1 MVVNGQKGSHNDE
14 AGILGEGGRRKEKER
29 KGKERKGK
37 GRRERL
43 SISTRNSGPFFFF
56 IFLFFVFPFW
66 SLERGDYYFLF
77 SSPVNSSNYFSCLQG
92 VVITLPTKR
101 PKRPPKQSL
110 KLGVGTREKVWG
122 EGSNRRIE
130 GEGEKEKVKSAA
142 ATMIDR
148 LGGFRREV
156 RRWMEKGNTGD
167 DREAGELDSS

>member
-1 MVVNGQKGSHNDE
+1 MKE
-14 AGILGEGGRRKEKER
+14 GEEKKR

-37 GRRERL
+37 ERDGG
-43 SISTRNSGPFFFF
+43 SGCRYQLEIRALFFFYF
-56 IFLFFVFPFW
+56 SFFVFPFW
-66 SLERGDYYFLF
+66 SLEGGGGRLLFSF

-130 GEGEKEKVKSAA
+130 GEGEGEKEKVKSAA